1 MDDEKE
7 WPLGISNGGV
17 FGALRLRTPQAE
29 TRAALLRLLIFL
41 IGSGS
46 YSGLL
51 MGEKREGLLVHLAV
65 DAYHDN
71 GIFEVWIARIH
82 R

>member
-1 MDDEKE
+1 MKKSGRSGFLTGVRSARCASEH
-7 WPLGISNGGV
+7 PGGN
-17 FGALRLRTPQAE
+17 P
-29 TRAALLRLLIFL
+29 AALLRLLISL
-41 IGSGS
+41 IGNGS

-51 MGEKREGLLVHLAV
+51 MGEKREGLLVHLTV